1 MSIEKKLTAVNKKFS
16 DIIRNEENSED
27 IQKLRE
33 ERRKIDNHIIRKQCS
48 QDIRLNK
55 IKRQQ
60 SLELFKT
67 ALEEYPF
74 SIIYEDIK
82 HNLLYDISD
91 IFNKMIVLQELI
103 ELKLK
108 KLDDRYIPLS
118 MAQIGYDTNEREY
131 VFDEDEEE

>member
-33 ERRKIDNHIIRKQCS
+33 ARRKIDNRIIRKQCS

-82 HNLLYDISD
+82 HNSLYDISD

>member
-1 MSIEKKLTAVNKKFS
+1 MIN
-16 DIIRNEENSED
+16 
-27 IQKLRE
+27 
-33 ERRKIDNHIIRKQCS
+33 ERRKIEDCIIRKQCS

-82 HNLLYDISD
+82 HDSLYDISD

>member
-27 IQKLRE
+27 IQKLIN
-33 ERRKIDNHIIRKQCS
+33 ERRKIEDCIIRKQSS

-55 IKRQQ
+55 IKRQK

-74 SIIYEDIK
+74 LIK
-82 HNLLYDISD
+82 
-91 IFNKMIVLQELI
+91 
-103 ELKLK
+103 
-108 KLDDRYIPLS
+108 
-118 MAQIGYDTNEREY
+118 
-131 VFDEDEEE
+131 

>member
-33 ERRKIDNHIIRKQCS
+33 ERRKIDNRIIRKQCS

-82 HNLLYDISD
+82 HNSLYDISD

-118 MAQIGYDTNEREY
+118 MAQIGYNTNEREY

>member
-33 ERRKIDNHIIRKQCS
+33 QRRKIDNRIIRKQCS

-82 HNLLYDISD
+82 HNSLYDISD

>member
-1 MSIEKKLTAVNKKFS
+1 MSIEKKLNAVNKKFS
-16 DIIRNEENSED
+16 KIIRNEENLED
-27 IQKLRE
+27 IQKLIN
-33 ERRKIDNHIIRKQCS
+33 ERRKIENCIIRKQRS

-55 IKRQQ
+55 IKRQK

-82 HNLLYDISD
+82 HNSLYDISD

>member
-16 DIIRNEENSED
+16 DIIRNEENLED
-27 IQKLRE
+27 IQKLIN
-33 ERRKIDNHIIRKQCS
+33 ERRKIEDCIIRKQRS

-55 IKRQQ
+55 IKRQK

-82 HNLLYDISD
+82 HNSLYDTSD

-108 KLDDRYIPLS
+108 ELDKHYIPLS
-118 MAQIGYDTNEREY
+118 IGQIGYDTNEREY

>member
-1 MSIEKKLTAVNKKFS
+1 MNKKFS

-33 ERRKIDNHIIRKQCS
+33 ERRKIDNRIIRKQCS

-82 HNLLYDISD
+82 HNSLYDISD

>member
-33 ERRKIDNHIIRKQCS
+33 ERRKIDNRIIRKQCS

-60 SLELFKT
+60 SFELFKT

-82 HNLLYDISD
+82 HNSLYDTSD
-91 IFNKMIVLQELI
+91 IFNK
-103 ELKLK
+103 LKLK
-108 KLDDRYIPLS
+108 ELDKHYIPLS
-118 MAQIGYDTNEREY
+118 IGQIGYDTNEREY
-131 VFDEDEEE
+131 VFDDEEE

>member
-33 ERRKIDNHIIRKQCS
+33 ERRKIDNRIIRKQCS

-74 SIIYEDIK
+74 SIIYDDIK
-82 HNLLYDISD
+82 HNSSYDETD
-91 IFNKMIVLQELI
+91 IFNKMSELQELI

-108 KLDDRYIPLS
+108 KWDDRFIPLS
-118 MAQIGYDTNEREY
+118 MAQIGYDIAEREY
-131 VFDEDEEE
+131 VFDDEEE

>member
-1 MSIEKKLTAVNKKFS
+1 MSIEKKLNAVNKKFS
-16 DIIRNEENSED
+16 KIIRNEENLED
-27 IQKLRE
+27 IQKLIN
-33 ERRKIDNHIIRKQCS
+33 ERRKIEDCIIRKQRS

-55 IKRQQ
+55 IKRQK

-82 HNLLYDISD
+82 HNSLYDISD

>member
-1 MSIEKKLTAVNKKFS
+1 MSIEKKLNAVNKKFS
-16 DIIRNEENSED
+16 KIIRNEENLED
-27 IQKLRE
+27 TQKLIN
-33 ERRKIDNHIIRKQCS
+33 ERRKIEDCIIRKQRS

-55 IKRQQ
+55 IKRQK

-82 HNLLYDISD
+82 HNSLYDISD

>member
-33 ERRKIDNHIIRKQCS
+33 ERRKIDNRIIRKQCS

-82 HNLLYDISD
+82 HNSLYDISD

>member
-33 ERRKIDNHIIRKQCS
+33 ERRKIDNRIIRKQRS

-55 IKRQQ
+55 IKRQK

-82 HNLLYDISD
+82 HNSLYDISD

>member
-33 ERRKIDNHIIRKQCS
+33 ERRKIDNRIIRKQCS

-82 HNLLYDISD
+82 HDSLYDISD

>member
-33 ERRKIDNHIIRKQCS
+33 ERRKIDNRIIRKQCS

-82 HNLLYDISD
+82 HNSLYDISD
-91 IFNKMIVLQELI
+91 IFNKMIVLQEL
-103 ELKLK
+103 
-108 KLDDRYIPLS
+108 S
-118 MAQIGYDTNEREY
+118 N
-131 VFDEDEEE
+131 

>member
-33 ERRKIDNHIIRKQCS
+33 ERRKIDNRIIRKQCS

-82 HNLLYDISD
+82 HNSLYDISD

-108 KLDDRYIPLS
+108 KMDDRYIPLS

>member
-33 ERRKIDNHIIRKQCS
+33 ERRKIDNRIIRKQCS
-48 QDIRLNK
+48 QDIHLNK

-82 HNLLYDISD
+82 HNSLYDISD